1 MRSLIVPTLAVLL
14 GGAQASAQAPAPGA
28 PPGMPTPPPL
38 PKELPLAVAVAW
50 AEAAI
55 ADCKSKGY
63 NITAT
68 YMNTNGDI
76 KLVMRSDNTLAR
88 TVDIGRRK
96 AYTVIKTGMS
106 SGDYGA
112 SVGFGP
118 GKPLPPPTP
127 GRPMGAPPGPDADVN
142 LIVFAGGLP
151 IKMGG
156 TPIGAISVSGAPGG
170 EKDVACAETG
180 LAKIADQLK

>member
-1 MRSLIVPTLAVLL
+1 MRYLIVPALVMLL
-14 GGAQASAQAPAPGA
+14 GGAHANAQAPAPGG
-28 PPGMPTPPPL
+28 PPGTPTPPPL

-68 YMNTNGDI
+68 YMNINGDV

-96 AYTVIKTGMS
+96 AYTVTKTGMS
-106 SGDYGA
+106 SGDYG
-112 SVGFGP
+112 SSIGFGP
-118 GKPLPPPTP
+118 GKPLPPATP
-127 GRPMGAPPGPDADVN
+127 GRPIAAPPGADADVN

-156 TPIGAISVSGAPGG
+156 TLVGAISVSGAPGG
-170 EKDVACAETG
+170 EKDVACAEAG
-180 LAKIADQLK
+180 LAKVADQLK